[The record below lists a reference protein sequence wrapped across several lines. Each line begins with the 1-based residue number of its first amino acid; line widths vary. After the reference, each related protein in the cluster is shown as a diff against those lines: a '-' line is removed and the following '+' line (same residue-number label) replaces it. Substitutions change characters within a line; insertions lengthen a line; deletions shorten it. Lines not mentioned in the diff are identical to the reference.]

1 MTAYIKSKTFSKDN
15 HHQGLAI
22 LSLLII
28 FSLFCLG
35 FFYLMQINGLV
46 EGSYQIRQQKEEIK
60 ELEVKSR
67 QLEMSIANWQSPANL
82 EEMIQSLNM
91 VEGGQV
97 IYLEEDKAVAI
108 KRD

>member
-1 MTAYIKSKTFSKDN
+1 MTAYIKSKKFSKPN

-22 LSLLII
+22 LSMLII

-35 FFYLMQINGLV
+35 FFYLIQINSLV
-46 EGSYQIRQQKEEIK
+46 EGSYQIRQQKEYLH
-60 ELEVKSR
+60 ELEVKSQ

-82 EEMIQSLNM
+82 EELIQSLNM
-91 VEGGQV
+91 VEGSQA

-108 KRD
+108 KE